1 MWNKFENFYYVIN
14 LKIKQTCLI
23 IMIIMLILRL
33 TNKRRNKYEK
43 KIENILKIMFEK
55 NFQGILIRTPD
66 VFDQN

>member
-43 KIENILKIMFEK
+43 KIKNILKIMFEK
-55 NFQGILIRTPD
+55 NFQAILIRTPD